1 MFELCKFIATLAN
14 SLDKSQKKH
23 SIKKLLVTFTRCL
36 HSSAICSTYCQTF
49 YLSLD
54 DHSRVVLNIVENLDE
69 SDYVNANYVDVGF
82 VLFYYSSPLHNAY
95 FFWKQQS
102 VLTSFFRKF
111 VRAWVLYF
119 TLMLKFD
126 SRPCCNSLEYY
137 ISSLAHRRLSSGS
150 INSKKSV
157 GSP

>member
-1 MFELCKFIATLAN
+1 MDE
-14 SLDKSQKKH
+14 SQREY

-49 YLSLD
+49 YLTLD
-54 DHSRVVLNIVENLDE
+54 DHSRVVLNIVESLDE
-69 SDYVNANYVDVGF
+69 SDYVNANYINVGF
-82 VLFYYSSPLHNAY
+82 VLFYCSSSLHNAH

-102 VLTSFFRKF
+102 VLTSFFRNF
-111 VRAWVLYF
+111 VRAWVLKF
-119 TLMLKFD
+119 TLMMKFD

-137 ISSLAHRRLSSGS
+137 INSLAHRLLSSRS

-157 GSP
+157 ISP

>member
-1 MFELCKFIATLAN
+1 M
-14 SLDKSQKKH
+14 
-23 SIKKLLVTFTRCL
+23 KKLLVTFTRCL

-49 YLSLD
+49 CLSLD
-54 DHSRVVLNIVENLDE
+54 DHRRVVLNIVENLDE
-69 SDYVNANYVDVGF
+69 SGYVNANYIDVGF
-82 VLFYYSSPLHNAY
+82 FLFYCSSSLHNAH

-102 VLTSFFRKF
+102 VLTSFFRNF
-111 VRAWVLYF
+111 ARAWVLKF

-137 ISSLAHRRLSSGS
+137 INSLAHMLLSSVS

-157 GSP
+157 VSP

>member
-1 MFELCKFIATLAN
+1 M
-14 SLDKSQKKH
+14 
-23 SIKKLLVTFTRCL
+23 KKLLVTFTRCL

-49 YLSLD
+49 CPSLD
-54 DHSRVVLNIVENLDE
+54 DHRRVVLNIVENLDE
-69 SDYVNANYVDVGF
+69 SGYVNGNYIDVGF
-82 VLFYYSSPLHNAY
+82 FLFYCSSSLHNAH

-102 VLTSFFRKF
+102 VLTSFFRNF
-111 VRAWVLYF
+111 ARAWVLKF

-137 ISSLAHRRLSSGS
+137 INSLAHMLLSSVS

-157 GSP
+157 VSP